1 MLDAV
6 AAGLLTTLILT
17 QPAHSKPIAKAAC
30 PGARMPLVA
39 RKDRSERRRR
49 RSVPLVLHGLVEYG
63 EGILTIIAPFVFSFD
78 SNGAT
83 VLAIL
88 IGAAVLVLAVVT
100 VAPTGLSR
108 TLPLASH
115 IVLDYVLVAVWISFP
130 FIFGFSDDGAAL
142 AYFLIVGVAHLLMT
156 VSTRYRKVELPG

>member
-1 MLDAV
+1 
-6 AAGLLTTLILT
+6 
-17 QPAHSKPIAKAAC
+17 
-30 PGARMPLVA
+30 VA
-39 RKDRSERRRR
+39 RKDRRETGRRRT
-49 RSVPLVLHGLVEYG
+49 VPLALHGLIEYG
-63 EGILTIIAPFVFSFD
+63 EGILTIISPFLFGFD

-83 VLAIL
+83 VLAIA

-115 IVLDYVLVAVWISFP
+115 VVLDYVLVAIWISFP
-130 FIFGFSDDGAAL
+130 FIFGFSDDGTAL

-156 VSTRYRKVELPG
+156 VSTRFHKAERPA